1 MNTIHK
7 ITASFFFLV
16 CSFHLA
22 GCAASGSE
30 PTLVQPPAS
39 GLLRELCDKGDY
51 HAAMRE
57 LPKVMAQWDEFTK
70 RTGRTCEGIAG
81 FLYVRT
87 MPKIAE
93 KGDLHWGKILDDPDI
108 PYVYKT
114 EMIFGILEARLGKGA
129 VYLANKQNFIVP
141 RFRPID
147 LDKEKI
153 TLPQ

>member
-7 ITASFFFLV
+7 LTAFFFFLV
-16 CSFHLA
+16 SLIYFA
-22 GCAASGSE
+22 GCAASRSE
-30 PTLVQPPAS
+30 PTSVQPPVS
-39 GLLRELCDKGDY
+39 PLRELCDKGDY

-57 LPKVMAQWDEFTK
+57 LPKVMAQWNEFTK
-70 RTGRTCEGIAG
+70 RTGRTCEGTAG

-114 EMIFGILEARLGKGA
+114 EMIFEILEARLGKGA
-129 VYLANKQNFIVP
+129 VYLANRQNFIVP

-153 TLPQ
+153 TLPE